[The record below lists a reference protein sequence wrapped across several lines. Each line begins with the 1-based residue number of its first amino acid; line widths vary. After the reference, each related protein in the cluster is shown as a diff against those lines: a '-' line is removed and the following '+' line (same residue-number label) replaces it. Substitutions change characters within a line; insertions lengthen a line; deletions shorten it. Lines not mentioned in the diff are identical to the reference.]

1 MNVVRSGHGHHMR
14 RKWEVLDVYIL
25 IWVGSHLIC
34 RSLGWVRVRWGRIY
48 FLRVRSRRVSLEAT
62 LLGCRCDSRFC
73 GRGMLY
79 GRLYSFCGRWRL
91 HISCNSCSWA
101 PGWSMCFAADNN
113 NTDDDGEN
121 YKEYNPCNCS
131 SCNNPTNIAYTE
143 RDMIITRLVLN
154 CIIYPLQVH
163 GLA

>member
-1 MNVVRSGHGHHMR
+1 
-14 RKWEVLDVYIL
+14 
-25 IWVGSHLIC
+25 
-34 RSLGWVRVRWGRIY
+34 
-48 FLRVRSRRVSLEAT
+48 
-62 LLGCRCDSRFC
+62 
-73 GRGMLY
+73 
-79 GRLYSFCGRWRL
+79 
-91 HISCNSCSWA
+91 
-101 PGWSMCFAADNN
+101 MCFAADNN

-121 YKEYNPCNCS
+121 YEEYNSWNCS